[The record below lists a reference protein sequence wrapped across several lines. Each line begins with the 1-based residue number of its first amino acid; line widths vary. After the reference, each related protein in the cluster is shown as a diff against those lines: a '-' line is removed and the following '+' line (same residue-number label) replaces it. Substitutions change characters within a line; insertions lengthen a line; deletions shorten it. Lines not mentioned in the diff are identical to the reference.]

1 MRVPAFVCPRNVSVH
16 NDDYSRFAL
25 VAGRGARVYRNR
37 EPPPPVTATLPAVS
51 GGLTALNIASFIA
64 HFIAQ
69 GWTPPPLLQPHSPR
83 RGRCMHF
90 PVRPH

>member
-1 MRVPAFVCPRNVSVH
+1 MCASVCPRNVSVH
-16 NDDYSRFAL
+16 NDVYSGFGL
-25 VAGRGARVYRNR
+25 VAGG
-37 EPPPPVTATLPAVS
+37 EGIIESPPPLFKSTLPAVS
-51 GGLTALNIASFIA
+51 GGLTALDIAPFIA
-64 HFIAQ
+64 HFIAR